1 MNSLSDK
8 KTLWISIYHPGEII
22 SAIGMSLLFR
32 DKYKINLF
40 IKNHPYWKR
49 INENFYKKYFNNIY
63 HFPDVGFSKH
73 FLREIIK
80 IINIKK
86 ILKKLVIKNDD
97 VYLTLSNKTFV
108 DNIFLSIYKNHQI
121 FKFSSRTECLDS
133 LEVFLK
139 KNKNYKEIITSKIW
153 NLTIIPF
160 FNLQPIVY
168 LQHQTDKGLYEIVYK
183 RGDKSIFSKFLYFNS
198 YDDNN
203 LKEDD
208 IYNFLPFIKDK
219 FTIVKSGNKKNI
231 VVFFGE
237 GRDHYDKYH
246 CDFTNQCLRYIEK
259 FFPQSHLIYKPHPID
274 VAGFELNNLEL
285 GKFEVYNGGEM
296 AEIFLLDII
305 NKIECCFSISST
317 SLRKAIDLDIRSYYF
332 LKLYIDYSLDFYNLM
347 LLAAGKI
354 DDAAFIKSFNFKPS
368 PYQICTNNLEKF
380 NNHIYKID
388 KYF

>member
-203 LKEDD
+203 LKEHD
-208 IYNFLPFIKDK
+208 
-219 FTIVKSGNKKNI
+219 
-231 VVFFGE
+231 
-237 GRDHYDKYH
+237 
-246 CDFTNQCLRYIEK
+246 
-259 FFPQSHLIYKPHPID
+259 
-274 VAGFELNNLEL
+274 
-285 GKFEVYNGGEM
+285 
-296 AEIFLLDII
+296 
-305 NKIECCFSISST
+305 
-317 SLRKAIDLDIRSYYF
+317 
-332 LKLYIDYSLDFYNLM
+332 
-347 LLAAGKI
+347 
-354 DDAAFIKSFNFKPS
+354 
-368 PYQICTNNLEKF
+368 
-380 NNHIYKID
+380 
-388 KYF
+388 